1 MDVLSAAERV
11 GFTKQA
17 LTRFE
22 GLEVGPDPQVPEDA
36 EELLAYCGVHP
47 ADGAAMLAARPD
59 PDLEPEW
66 WAITWALAGEVERDL
81 DLALPS
87 TGFRGWPAV
96 PRDASPTGL
105 FAPAWALLANLP
117 RLRDLHEQRGVP
129 ESVTVATVS
138 ALGGVMGT
146 HRHIFG
152 CAGVGLMPLWGPPLR
167 FRGADYEIGRHDFTR
182 THMGLGDGVS
192 GHVLSI
198 HIPPIGPLDA
208 QESEESI
215 ATAVES
221 FERWYPEEPIAGLV
235 CHSWL
240 LDPQLAEYL
249 RPESNIIRFQSRF
262 DLLPLLPP
270 EEPTEGDRELMRLGL
285 HLEVPEHQLTDEDLA
300 KIPQETTLQRAFVK
314 HLRAGG
320 HWYARTGMLKRW
332 N

>member
-1 MDVLSAAERV
+1 V

-59 PDLEPEW
+59 PDREPEW

-117 RLRDLHEQRGVP
+117 RLCDLHEQRGVP

-208 QESEESI
+208 VFIRAPRFRALFPDVEVLGRYAGEPVLVRQGRVVA
-215 ATAVES
+215 AT
-221 FERWYPEEPIAGLV
+221 FHPELTGSRGLHRYLAGVSQTAAEAKPRARASAGLV
-235 CHSWL
+235 
-240 LDPQLAEYL
+240 
-249 RPESNIIRFQSRF
+249 SR
-262 DLLPLLPP
+262 
-270 EEPTEGDRELMRLGL
+270 
-285 HLEVPEHQLTDEDLA
+285 A
-300 KIPQETTLQRAFVK
+300 RARNTAR
-314 HLRAGG
+314 RA
-320 HWYARTGMLKRW
+320 ARQG
-332 N
+332 